1 MKNCP
6 VCNFIRQ
13 SKDALEELGGYVP
26 FGCSTIAWYH
36 RDDNLIY
43 SMNSN
48 GTTQLLYCPNCGLP
62 INEIQR
68 NAEHLKVEGGSD

>member
-6 VCNFIRQ
+6 VCDFIRQ
-13 SKDALEELGGYVP
+13 SKDALEELGGYVS

-48 GTTQLLYCPNCGLP
+48 GTTQLLYCPN
-62 INEIQR
+62 
-68 NAEHLKVEGGSD
+68 

>member
-6 VCNFIRQ
+6 VCDFIRK
-13 SKDALEELGGYVP
+13 SKDALEELGGHVA
-26 FGCSTIAWYH
+26 FGCATIAWYY
-36 RDDNLIY
+36 RDDNRIY

-48 GTTQLLYCPNCGLP
+48 GTTRLLYCPNCGLP

-68 NAEHLKVEGGSD
+68 NTKHLKETNNDG

>member
-6 VCNFIRQ
+6 VCDFIRQ
-13 SKDALEELGGYVP
+13 SKDALEELGGYVS

-48 GTTQLLYCPNCGLP
+48 GTTQLFYCPNCGLP
-62 INEIQR
+62 IKEIQR
-68 NAEHLKVEGGSD
+68 NTEHLKEPNNDR